1 MKCVMFFEEFSE
13 NIEKAR
19 ISEVILSYHIIG
31 LTGRNAAGKGAVADI
46 LKKHSFVYHSLSDT
60 LREELKK
67 KGKKESRAN
76 LIQTGN
82 DLRNSGGPSVLADL
96 MIKNLI
102 SSKNHI
108 VDSIRNPSEVDSLNR
123 VYDNHVFNLF
133 LVDADQEIR
142 FDRLKNRGRT
152 GDSSS
157 WEEFVHQESLEEKS
171 NDPNKQQLLA
181 TISKADFVID
191 NSGSLADLE
200 KIVLKLL
207 SSL

>member
-1 MKCVMFFEEFSE
+1 M
-13 NIEKAR
+13 
-19 ISEVILSYHIIG
+19 SYHIIG

-67 KGKKESRAN
+67 KGKEESRTN
-76 LIQTGN
+76 LIQIGN
-82 DLRNSGGPSVLADL
+82 DLRNLGGPSVLADL

-102 SSKNHI
+102 SSESHI

-123 VYDNHVFNLF
+123 KYDNHIFNLF
-133 LVDADQEIR
+133 LVDADQKIR
-142 FDRLKNRGRT
+142 FNRLKKRGRK

-171 NDPNKQQLLA
+171 DDPNKQQLLA
-181 TISKADFVID
+181 TISEAEFNVD
-191 NSGSLADLE
+191 NSGSVEQLE
-200 KIVLKLL
+200 NQIKAILKKL
-207 SSL
+207 

>member
-1 MKCVMFFEEFSE
+1 MTFFEEYSE
-13 NIEKAR
+13 NTEKER
-19 ISEVILSYHIIG
+19 ISEVFLSYHIIG

-67 KGKKESRAN
+67 KGKEESRTN
-76 LIQTGN
+76 LIQIGN

-102 SSKNHI
+102 SSESHI

-123 VYDNHVFNLF
+123 KYDNHIFNLF
-133 LVDADQEIR
+133 LVDADQKIR
-142 FDRLKNRGRT
+142 FDRLKKRGRK

-171 NDPNKQQLLA
+171 DDPNKQQLLA

-200 KIVLKLL
+200 KNVLGIL
-207 SSL
+207 SNL

>member
-1 MKCVMFFEEFSE
+1 MTFFEEFSE
-13 NIEKAR
+13 NTEKAR
-19 ISEVILSYHIIG
+19 ISEVFLSYHIIG

-67 KGKKESRAN
+67 KGKEESRTN
-76 LIQTGN
+76 LIQIGN

-102 SSKNHI
+102 SSESHI

-123 VYDNHVFNLF
+123 KYDNHIFNLF
-133 LVDADQEIR
+133 LVDADQKIR
-142 FDRLKNRGRT
+142 FDRLKKRGRK

-157 WEEFVHQESLEEKS
+157 WEEFVYQESLEEKS
-171 NDPNKQQLLA
+171 DDPNKQQLLA

-200 KIVLKLL
+200 KNVLGIL
-207 SSL
+207 SNL

>member
-1 MKCVMFFEEFSE
+1 M
-13 NIEKAR
+13 
-19 ISEVILSYHIIG
+19 SYHIIG

-67 KGKKESRAN
+67 KGKEESRTN
-76 LIQTGN
+76 LIQIGN

-96 MIKNLI
+96 MIRNLI
-102 SSKNHI
+102 SSENHI

-123 VYDNHVFNLF
+123 KYDNHIFNLF
-133 LVDADQEIR
+133 LVDADQKIR
-142 FDRLKNRGRT
+142 FDRLKKRGRK

-171 NDPNKQQLLA
+171 DDPNKQQLLA

-200 KIVLKLL
+200 KNVLGIL
-207 SSL
+207 SNL